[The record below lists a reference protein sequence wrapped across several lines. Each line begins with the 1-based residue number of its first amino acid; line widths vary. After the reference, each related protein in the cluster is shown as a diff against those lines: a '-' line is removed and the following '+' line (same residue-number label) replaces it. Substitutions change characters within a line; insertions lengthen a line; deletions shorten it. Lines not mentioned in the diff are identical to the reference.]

1 MSNIIK
7 HIPLLYGGMI
17 ICALHTFQAVQAQ
30 EVFFFRDAN
39 NPGYYDSGLAFKSSP
54 SIIEQSGPSGDKI
67 PTATFAFQGNNSLR
81 LRWTS
86 KSGGDWSALVIA
98 PGFPFQNITIA
109 DTLSFQAYA
118 PDGLSKSHWPMLFME
133 GAPGVTKSRK
143 YPLGD
148 YAGDLPAKVWTEVK
162 VPLSVFF
169 KDPFQTGIQFNQ
181 IKAIIFG
188 QGVAD
193 GQEHTLLVDEVRAYK
208 GGAVSGPLLPPAR
221 VHAFGYER
229 HIEIQWNLP
238 EVRPTAWA
246 LYRSDN
252 DGVTFSLLKNL
263 SGSDSIYIDFPASA
277 QPGRFTYVVRAR
289 NSGGQESAP
298 SPVVSAA
305 LVPMGDTA
313 FLEMV
318 QRYTF
323 RYFWDFA
330 HPVSGMAR
338 ERNTSGNLVTIGGSG
353 FGVMALLSG
362 IHRGFITRKEG
373 AERLLKILAFLE
385 KADRF
390 KGAFPHWM
398 DGTTGK
404 VIPFSSK
411 DDGGDIVETAFLFQ
425 GLIAARQFFS
435 DQTAEESA
443 IRNKINALW
452 QAVDWNWYRQGK
464 NVVYWHWSPNNQFAI
479 NLPVRG
485 WNETKI
491 VYLLGYAS
499 PTFPLPPGLWD
510 SGWANN
516 GAFRNGASYYG
527 FRLPLGGVG
536 GGPLFFTHYSFL
548 GFDPRNKKDQY
559 ANYFEQNR
567 NQTLINRAYCI
578 LNPRQFPGYGPNCW
592 GLTASDD
599 PLVGYMAH
607 EPTSGGDNGT
617 IAPTAAIS
625 SMPYTP
631 GESLAAL
638 KHFYRE
644 FGSRLWGPM
653 GFYDAFNLKEN
664 WFANSYLAIDQGP
677 ILVMIENYRSGLLWD
692 LFMQAPEIQL
702 ALEKTGFTVATALNE
717 PEYLQPDYFG
727 LHLSP
732 NPARFQGWIEFNLN
746 RSETVQIDL
755 YDLNGQLRPSPG
767 LLGNLPE
774 GRHRVPLSLQGLS
787 PGAYVLRLNAGNHYT
802 STVIVIQP

>member
-1 MSNIIK
+1 MY
-7 HIPLLYGGMI
+7 PERLLSGMVFI
-17 ICALHTFQAVQAQ
+17 SFLTFLQTARAQ
-30 EVFFFRDAN
+30 EIFFFRDAN
-39 NPGYYDSGLAFKSSP
+39 NPGYYDSGLAFKSAP
-54 SIIEQSGPSGDKI
+54 SILEQTGPSGDKI
-67 PTATFAFQGNNSLR
+67 PTSTTAFLGNNSLR

-98 PGFPFQNITIA
+98 PGFPFQNIALA

-118 PDGLSKSHWPMLFME
+118 PDGLSKSHWPLIFME

-143 YPLGD
+143 YPIAD
-148 YAGDLPAKVWTEVK
+148 FAGDLQAKVWTEIK
-162 VPLSVFF
+162 IPLSVFF
-169 KDPFQTGIQFNQ
+169 NDPAQTGIQFNQ

-188 QGVAD
+188 QGSAD
-193 GQEHTLLVDEVRAYK
+193 GQEHTIFIDEVKAYK
-208 GGAVSGPLLPPAR
+208 GGAVSGPLVPPVR
-221 VHAFGYER
+221 VNAVGYER
-229 HIEIQWNLP
+229 HIEIQWTLP
-238 EVRPTAWA
+238 ASRPAGWS
-246 LYRSDN
+246 LYRSEN
-252 DGVTFSLLKNL
+252 GGISYSLLKNL
-263 SGSDSIYIDFPASA
+263 SGSDSIWIDFPATTLSGPFSY
-277 QPGRFTYVVRAR
+277 QVRAR
-289 NSGGQESAP
+289 SSGGQESAP

-305 LVPMGDTA
+305 LSPMDDTR
-313 FLEMV
+313 FLDMV

-338 ERNTSGNLVTIGGSG
+338 ERNTSNNVVTTGGSG
-353 FGVMALLSG
+353 FGVMALLTG
-362 IHRGFITRKEG
+362 IHRGFITRQEG
-373 AERLLKILAFLE
+373 TVRMLKILAFLE

-398 DGTTGK
+398 DGNTGK

-425 GLIAARQFFS
+425 GLLAARQFFS
-435 DQTAEESA
+435 DNTSDENS
-443 IRNKINALW
+443 IRTRINTLW

-464 NVVYWHWSPNNQFAI
+464 TAMYWHWSPNYQFSL

-499 PTFPLPPGLWD
+499 PTFPLPLGLWD

-516 GAFRNGASYYG
+516 GAIRNGASYYG
-527 FRLPLGGVG
+527 FKLPLGGVG

-578 LNPRQFPGYGPNCW
+578 LNPKKFPGYGPNCW

-607 EPTSGGDNGT
+607 EPTTGGDNGT

-631 GESLAAL
+631 EESLAAL

-644 FGSRLWGPM
+644 YGTRLWGPM
-653 GFYDAFNLKEN
+653 GFYDAFNIKEN

-677 ILVMIENYRSGLLWD
+677 ILAMIENYRSGLLWD

-702 ALEKTGFTVATALNE
+702 ALEKTGFSAATPVNE
-717 PEYLQPDYFG
+717 PEYLGPDYFK
-727 LHLSP
+727 LRLSP
-732 NPARFQGWIEFNLN
+732 NPAGQQTWVEFQLN
-746 RSETVQIDL
+746 HSEYLQISI
-755 YDLNGQLRPSPG
+755 YDLNGQQHLSYGPVK
-767 LLGNLPE
+767 LAE
-774 GRHRVPLSLQGLS
+774 GKNRIPLSLQGIA
-787 PGAYVLRLNAGNHYT
+787 PGAYVLRLNAGSQYT
-802 STVIVIQP
+802 STVFIIQP